1 MPLDVVFI
9 GVVLER
15 RTLNVGLG
23 SIGEIEVLN
32 QLIEVSDLDG
42 FELFAVVWE
51 LEHVGRGVLL
61 QFLDI
66 NNKYFKSGVV
76 LLESILFD

>member
-15 RTLNVGLG
+15 RTFNVGLG

-32 QLIEVSDLDG
+32 QLVEVSDLDG
-42 FELFAVVWE
+42 FELFAVV
-51 LEHVGRGVLL
+51 
-61 QFLDI
+61 
-66 NNKYFKSGVV
+66 
-76 LLESILFD
+76 